1 MSYELRIPKP
11 DPHRLTPKEQEFVD
25 DLDKLLKT
33 TSSHILT
40 IRNGLEQLEQKIQLA
55 EQLPT
60 LHFAI
65 PRERMAVVS
74 RKLQKQKMQYEV
86 LLKGQEELF
95 QSILNLFPVIKKHG
109 VN

>member
-1 MSYELRIPKP
+1 MSYELRIPKSEP
-11 DPHRLTPKEQEFVD
+11 RRLTPKEQEFVD

-40 IRNGLEQLEQKIQLA
+40 IRNGLEQLEERIRLA
-55 EQLPT
+55 EQFPT
-60 LHFAI
+60 AHFAI
-65 PRERMAVVS
+65 SPERMAAVL
-74 RKLQKQKMQYEV
+74 RELQTQKMQYEV